1 MESSPLADDGIR
13 RTPIDTPR
21 ITAWLLVAVG
31 VCVFGLTVF
40 HGLHAPLDY
49 DGAYNLQIVANLTG
63 GQGYTSFGAVH
74 GSGAFDPFITT
85 GPAVLLPVALAWWL
99 MGGDLFAV
107 HLVMVGFMGLYL
119 HGIFKLGRSDTGELL
134 PIACALTLPLTLTFS
149 PGSVLGTPPGPA
161 PLSLSYI
168 PGMVLGEIPG
178 AAFILIAAAALS
190 RSKPATAGIWC
201 GLAVQAKLTY
211 ALAGAAILIVWVC
224 ALIAL
229 RVRGWWRAALR
240 CALAG
245 LLPLVLFECYR
256 FISLG
261 GLTAYRSSIAELG
274 RFLASQNQIG
284 LFGREMLGT
293 KVGGLY
299 QALESPG
306 WVGIILA
313 LGVIAIAVAQRW
325 FEAARPSSPLGRHS
339 APRLPRALPCDLAA
353 SLHTAVPAGLFIGAV
368 LLLVNWMVF
377 SGQLS
382 SRQGLP
388 ALLLGLP
395 PFGYLL
401 GSVFTARSAAAPP
414 NVLQRPL
421 LRALCGLAFAAIL
434 LALLMRTTNLLK
446 HTEIPAR
453 LAEQHRVANIIRA
466 SGARAIAVEGW
477 WQNPEL
483 LLLTGLSPTPLD
495 PSTRQLLVVQDY
507 QAFLTGVR
515 WMTYKSRCQTTVYES
530 PAFLVC
536 WSTGEPAQ

>member
-1 MESSPLADDGIR
+1 MKPLVLPNDDIP
-13 RTPIDTPR
+13 RTRLDASR
-21 ITAWLLVAVG
+21 FTAWILVALS

-49 DGAYNLQIVANLTG
+49 DGAYNLQIVANLTA
-63 GQGYTSFGAVH
+63 GQGYTSLGAVH
-74 GSGAFDPFITT
+74 DSGAFDPFITT

-107 HLVMVGFMGLYL
+107 RLVMVGFMGLYL
-119 HGIFKLGRSDTGELL
+119 YGIFKLGRSDKGELL
-134 PIACALTLPLTLTFS
+134 PIACALALPLMLTFS

-168 PGMVLGEIPG
+168 PGMVLGEIPA
-178 AAFILIAAAALS
+178 AAFILIAATALS
-190 RSKPATAGIWC
+190 RTKPATAGIWC

-211 ALAGAAILIVWVC
+211 ALAGAAIFIVWIC

-240 CALAG
+240 CALAA
-245 LLPLVLFECYR
+245 LLPLALFECYR
-256 FISLG
+256 FLSLG
-261 GLTAYRSSIAELG
+261 GLNAYRSSIAELG
-274 RFLASQNQIG
+274 RFLASQTQIG
-284 LFGREMLGT
+284 SLDREMLET

-313 LGVIAIAVAQRW
+313 LGVVAIAVAHRW
-325 FEAARPSSPLGRHS
+325 FEAERPSPPLGGHS
-339 APRLPRALPCDLAA
+339 APRLPRAFPRDLAA
-353 SLHTAVPAGLFIGAV
+353 PLHTAVHAGLFIGAA

-395 PFGYLL
+395 SLGYLL
-401 GSVFTARSAAAPP
+401 GSVYSGRSAVALP
-414 NVLQRPL
+414 NVLQRLL
-421 LRALCGLAFAAIL
+421 LRALYGLAFAAIL
-434 LALLMRTTNLLK
+434 LALLSRTTNLIK
-446 HTEIPAR
+446 NTDIPAR
-453 LAEQHRVANIIRA
+453 LAEQHRVAEIIRA
-466 SGARAIAVEGW
+466 SGATAIATEGW
-477 WQNPEL
+477 WQNPEF
-483 LLLTGLSPTPLD
+483 LLLTGLPPARLD

-507 QAFLTGVR
+507 QALLTGVL
-515 WMTYKSRCQTTVYES
+515 WMTYKSRCHATVYES

-536 WSTGEPAQ
+536 WSTDQRAQ